1 MKIRHQDKEAKFSL
15 ALDLS
20 AYSQGLWIQAGD
32 IHLLIAPD
40 EIRFVKGME
49 LYRLRFQQYEV
60 QELLANFH
68 KYKHIETKR
77 LEQKAKKLLHL
88 NKQKNLSNV

>member
-1 MKIRHQDKEAKFSL
+1 MKIRHRDKEGRFSL

-20 AYSQGLWIQAGD
+20 PDSQGLWIQAGD
-32 IHLLIAPD
+32 IHFLIAPD

-49 LYRLRFQQYEV
+49 LYRLRLQKYEIRD
-60 QELLANFH
+60 LLASFH

-77 LEQKAKKLLHL
+77 LEKKAKKLLHL
-88 NKQKNLSNV
+88 NK